1 MPAGTVFGNVS
12 SLFTGQV
19 PLNDA
24 GEIAVGI
31 SVTQSSGLWIGDD
44 QSLTLLAAQGSAA
57 PGAEGGAAFGGL
69 AGARATLNRRGDV
82 AFNASLSGAPYTT
95 INSVNYH
102 DGLWILN
109 RSGPVAT
116 VLAGEEA
123 TPLGEGA
130 QFIGF
135 QTFTHPSLNRNGE
148 AVFAVSH
155 RLAPPSSANGNSLW
169 VASSGGL
176 ELRGVS
182 GQPAPE
188 IGANATLSLHS
199 PLGINAAGTVAAR
212 GSFTNPGGTPSF
224 GTAVVVSNSTG
235 ILLAALFR
243 RPRAGTAG
251 HVFRDTFYEPS
262 LSSNGQIAFYGSEW
276 DGSDLNTGRSGVWAG
291 RPDDLQLVVHQG
303 DAAPGTDAA
312 FGSFFRNT
320 PSINRF
326 GQLAFPAAL
335 IDSQS
340 TRSTGSF
347 GRPTWTGISR

>member
-12 SLFTGQV
+12 SLFTGYV

-31 SVTQSSGLWIGDD
+31 SVTQSSGLWIGDASIAD
-44 QSLTLLAAQGSAA
+44 LVGRARQCGAGS
-57 PGAEGGAAFGGL
+57 GRGAAFGGL

-135 QTFTHPSLNRNGE
+135 RTFTHPSLNRNGE

-169 VASSGGL
+169 VASSGG
-176 ELRGVS
+176 S
-182 GQPAPE
+182 
-188 IGANATLSLHS
+188 NC
-199 PLGINAAGTVAAR
+199 AA
-212 GSFTNPGGTPSF
+212 
-224 GTAVVVSNSTG
+224 
-235 ILLAALFR
+235 
-243 RPRAGTAG
+243 
-251 HVFRDTFYEPS
+251 
-262 LSSNGQIAFYGSEW
+262 
-276 DGSDLNTGRSGVWAG
+276 
-291 RPDDLQLVVHQG
+291 
-303 DAAPGTDAA
+303 
-312 FGSFFRNT
+312 
-320 PSINRF
+320 
-326 GQLAFPAAL
+326 
-335 IDSQS
+335 
-340 TRSTGSF
+340 
-347 GRPTWTGISR
+347 